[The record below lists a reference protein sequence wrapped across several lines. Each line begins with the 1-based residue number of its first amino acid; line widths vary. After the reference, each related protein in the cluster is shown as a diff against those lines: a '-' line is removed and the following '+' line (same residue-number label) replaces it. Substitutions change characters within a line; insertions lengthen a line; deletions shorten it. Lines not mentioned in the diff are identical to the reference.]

1 MFKVNDKDTRKRKVN
16 DEVKN
21 KDTVDV
27 YTGRE
32 GGLIFGMITGLH
44 ISGTYIWGGGLTC
57 GGRDVLT
64 GFYGNSVQ
72 KNIS

>member
-16 DEVKN
+16 DKVKN

-32 GGLIFGMITGLH
+32 GGAYIWDDNWVTYFGDVYLGG
-44 ISGTYIWGGGLTC
+44 GTYMWGKGCINGIL
-57 GGRDVLT
+57 R
-64 GFYGNSVQ
+64 
-72 KNIS
+72 

>member
-16 DEVKN
+16 DKVKN

-32 GGLIFGMITGLH
+32 GGLIFRGRIF
-44 ISGTYIWGGGLTC
+44 GGGDLYV
-57 GGRDVLT
+57 GEGM
-64 GFYGNSVQ
+64 Y
-72 KNIS
+72 

>member
-16 DEVKN
+16 DKVKN

-32 GGLIFGMITGLH
+32 GGLYLG
-44 ISGTYIWGGGLTC
+44 
-57 GGRDVLT
+57 
-64 GFYGNSVQ
+64 
-72 KNIS
+72 

>member
-16 DEVKN
+16 DKVKN

-44 ISGTYIWGGGLTC
+44 IWGTYIWGGGTYMWGKGCINGIL
-57 GGRDVLT
+57 R
-64 GFYGNSVQ
+64 
-72 KNIS
+72 